1 MDASIRELP
10 LSKSLKKKRQKFG
23 LPPGALVHVGD
34 KPDQKVKL
42 TLIDYS
48 ETKILQ
54 RNNLSVESCLS
65 FMNKPTV
72 TWINVTGIHDAK
84 LISEFGSRIGLH
96 PLMLEDIMNTT
107 QRSKLDDYKDTIF
120 IVLRLLKFDEKYNR
134 VNDEQVSLIL
144 GNKFV
149 ISFTETSDDVFAP
162 VFQRLHVTN
171 SRIRKRGPDFLCY
184 SLVDSI
190 VDHHFVVLEHVDEQ
204 LDTLEDELIHHLST
218 DTLQKIQH
226 KKREI
231 TALRKAL
238 WPLREVISRFQRLDT
253 PLVRETTRL
262 YLHDVYDHSIQA
274 METVES
280 FRDISGGLLDMYM
293 STMSQKMNEVMKVLT
308 LVATIFVPL
317 TFIASLYGMNFKN
330 MPEIDSDW
338 GYYGTLSVMF
348 SIAFAMMLY
357 FKRKKW
363 I

>member
-1 MDASIRELP
+1 M
-10 LSKSLKKKRQKFG
+10 SKSLKKRRQKYG

-54 RNNLSVESCLS
+54 RNNLSVEGCLS
-65 FMNKPTV
+65 FMDKPTV
-72 TWINVTGIHDAK
+72 TWINVTGIHDEN
-84 LISEFGSRIGLH
+84 LIGEFGSRVGLH

-120 IVLRLLKFDEKYNR
+120 IVLRLLKY
-134 VNDEQVSLIL
+134 DEQDSSVIDEQISLIL
-144 GNKFV
+144 GDKFV
-149 ISFTETSDDVFAP
+149 ISFTESNDDVFAP
-162 VFQRLHVTN
+162 VFQRLHLAN
-171 SRIRKRGPDFLCY
+171 SRIRMRGPDFLCY
-184 SLVDSI
+184 SLVDCI

-204 LDTLEDELIHHLST
+204 LDNLEDELINLPST

-231 TALRKAL
+231 TSLRKTI
-238 WPLREVISRFQRLDT
+238 WPLREVVSKFQRLDT
-253 PLVRETTRL
+253 PLVKETTRL

-274 METVES
+274 METIES

-293 STMSQKMNEVMKVLT
+293 STMSQKMNEIMKVLT

-330 MPEIDSDW
+330 MPEIDSEW
-338 GYYGTLSVMF
+338 GYYGTITVMI
-348 SIAFAMMLY
+348 SIACFMLFY